1 MHDNRLLL
9 VQHEKDSKTYWLL
22 PGGGVGLGERL
33 QDSLVREFTEEL
45 NLQVTVMDLLLVVE
59 TVSPQ
64 GEHILQPT
72 FLVTAENIDDIHL
85 GSDKRV
91 VDYSFFRQDK
101 INEIKEKG
109 GETIALGIERLR
121 KGDVSIEEGYDGEFG
136 VISLTEKKAKA
147 KASVKGKAKPKKDG
161 MLF

>member
-1 MHDNRLLL
+1 MRVRVAGVLVHDNRLLL

-64 GEHILQPT
+64 DEHILQPT

-91 VDYSFFRQDK
+91 VDYSFFRQDT
-101 INEIKEKG
+101 INEVTLYPDI
-109 GETIALGIERLR
+109 R
-121 KGDVSIEEGYDGEFG
+121 EELLVFLQSSRIDQRYVLKSWID
-136 VISLTEKKAKA
+136 
-147 KASVKGKAKPKKDG
+147 
-161 MLF
+161 

>member
-91 VDYSFFRQDK
+91 VDYSFFRQDT
-101 INEIKEKG
+101 INEVTLYPDIKEELLVFLKSSR
-109 GETIALGIERLR
+109 IDQRYVLKSWI
-121 KGDVSIEEGYDGEFG
+121 D
-136 VISLTEKKAKA
+136 
-147 KASVKGKAKPKKDG
+147 
-161 MLF
+161 

>member
-1 MHDNRLLL
+1 MRVRVAGVLVHDNRLLL

-45 NLQVTVMDLLLVVE
+45 NQQVTVMDLLLVVE

-101 INEIKEKG
+101 INEITLYPDIKEELLVFLQSSRIDQRYVLKSW
-109 GETIALGIERLR
+109 I
-121 KGDVSIEEGYDGEFG
+121 D
-136 VISLTEKKAKA
+136 
-147 KASVKGKAKPKKDG
+147 
-161 MLF
+161 

>member
-91 VDYSFFRQDK
+91 VDYSFFRQDT
-101 INEIKEKG
+101 INEVTLYPDIKEELLVFLQSSRIDQRYVLKSW
-109 GETIALGIERLR
+109 I
-121 KGDVSIEEGYDGEFG
+121 D
-136 VISLTEKKAKA
+136 
-147 KASVKGKAKPKKDG
+147 
-161 MLF
+161 

>member
-1 MHDNRLLL
+1 MRVRVAGVLVHDNRLLL

-45 NLQVTVMDLLLVVE
+45 NQQVTVMDLLLVVE

-91 VDYSFFRQDK
+91 VDYSFFRQDT
-101 INEIKEKG
+101 INEVTLYPDIKEELLVFLQSSRIDQRYVLKSW
-109 GETIALGIERLR
+109 I
-121 KGDVSIEEGYDGEFG
+121 D
-136 VISLTEKKAKA
+136 
-147 KASVKGKAKPKKDG
+147 
-161 MLF
+161 

>member
-1 MHDNRLLL
+1 MRLRVAGVLVHDNRLLL

-91 VDYSFFRQDK
+91 VDYSFFRQDT
-101 INEIKEKG
+101 INEVTLYPDIKEELLVFLQSSRIDQRYVLKSW
-109 GETIALGIERLR
+109 I
-121 KGDVSIEEGYDGEFG
+121 D
-136 VISLTEKKAKA
+136 
-147 KASVKGKAKPKKDG
+147 
-161 MLF
+161 

>member
-1 MHDNRLLL
+1 MRLRVAGVLVHDNRLLL

-85 GSDKRV
+85 GSDKRF

-101 INEIKEKG
+101 INEVTLYPDIKEELLVFLQSSRIDQRYVLKSW
-109 GETIALGIERLR
+109 I
-121 KGDVSIEEGYDGEFG
+121 D
-136 VISLTEKKAKA
+136 
-147 KASVKGKAKPKKDG
+147 
-161 MLF
+161 

>member
-1 MHDNRLLL
+1 MRVRVAGVLVHDNRLLL

-72 FLVTAENIDDIHL
+72 FLVTAENIEDIHL

-91 VDYSFFRQDK
+91 VDYSFFRQDT
-101 INEIKEKG
+101 INEVTLYPDIKEELLVFLQSSRIDQRYVLKSW
-109 GETIALGIERLR
+109 I
-121 KGDVSIEEGYDGEFG
+121 D
-136 VISLTEKKAKA
+136 
-147 KASVKGKAKPKKDG
+147 
-161 MLF
+161 

>member
-1 MHDNRLLL
+1 MRLRVAGVLVHDNRLLL

-22 PGGGVGLGERL
+22 PGGGVGVGERL
-33 QDSLVREFTEEL
+33 QDSLLREFTEEL

-72 FLVTAENIDDIHL
+72 FLVIAENIDDIHL

-91 VDYSFFRQDK
+91 VDYSFFRQDTIK
-101 INEIKEKG
+101 GVTLYPDIKE
-109 GETIALGIERLR
+109 ELLVFLQSSRIDQRY
-121 KGDVSIEEGYDGEFG
+121 VSKSWLD
-136 VISLTEKKAKA
+136 
-147 KASVKGKAKPKKDG
+147 
-161 MLF
+161 

>member
-1 MHDNRLLL
+1 MRVRVAGVLVHDNRLLL

-91 VDYSFFRQDK
+91 VDYSFFRQDT
-101 INEIKEKG
+101 INEVTLYPDIKEELLVFLQSSRIDQRYVLKSW
-109 GETIALGIERLR
+109 I
-121 KGDVSIEEGYDGEFG
+121 D
-136 VISLTEKKAKA
+136 
-147 KASVKGKAKPKKDG
+147 
-161 MLF
+161 

>member
-91 VDYSFFRQDK
+91 VDYSFFRQDT
-101 INEIKEKG
+101 IIEVTIYPDIKEELLVFLQSSRIDQRYVLKSW
-109 GETIALGIERLR
+109 I
-121 KGDVSIEEGYDGEFG
+121 D
-136 VISLTEKKAKA
+136 
-147 KASVKGKAKPKKDG
+147 
-161 MLF
+161 

>member
-1 MHDNRLLL
+1 MRVRVAGVLVHDNRLLL

-91 VDYSFFRQDK
+91 VDYFFFRQDT
-101 INEIKEKG
+101 INEVTLYPDIKEELLVFLQSSRIDQRYVLKSW
-109 GETIALGIERLR
+109 I
-121 KGDVSIEEGYDGEFG
+121 D
-136 VISLTEKKAKA
+136 
-147 KASVKGKAKPKKDG
+147 
-161 MLF
+161 

>member
-1 MHDNRLLL
+1 MRVRVAGVLVHDNRLLL

-33 QDSLVREFTEEL
+33 QDSLVREFTEEV

-91 VDYSFFRQDK
+91 VDYSFFRQDT
-101 INEIKEKG
+101 INEVTLYPDIKEELLVFLQSSRIDQRYVLKSW
-109 GETIALGIERLR
+109 I
-121 KGDVSIEEGYDGEFG
+121 D
-136 VISLTEKKAKA
+136 
-147 KASVKGKAKPKKDG
+147 
-161 MLF
+161 

>member
-1 MHDNRLLL
+1 MRLRVAGVLVHDNRLLL

-22 PGGGVGLGERL
+22 PGGGVGVGERL
-33 QDSLVREFTEEL
+33 QDSLLREFTEEL

-72 FLVTAENIDDIHL
+72 FLVIAENIDDIHL

-91 VDYSFFRQDK
+91 VDYSFFRQDTIK
-101 INEIKEKG
+101 GVTLYPDIKE
-109 GETIALGIERLR
+109 ELLVFLQSSRINQRY
-121 KGDVSIEEGYDGEFG
+121 VSKSWLD
-136 VISLTEKKAKA
+136 
-147 KASVKGKAKPKKDG
+147 
-161 MLF
+161 

>member
-1 MHDNRLLL
+1 MRVRVAGVLVHDNRLLL

-33 QDSLVREFTEEL
+33 QESLVREFTEEL
-45 NLQVTVMDLLLVVE
+45 SLQVTVMDLLFVVE
-59 TVSPQ
+59 TVSPR

-91 VDYSFFRQDK
+91 VDYSFFRQDT
-101 INEIKEKG
+101 INEVTLYPDIKEELLVFLESTRIDQRYVLKSW
-109 GETIALGIERLR
+109 I
-121 KGDVSIEEGYDGEFG
+121 D
-136 VISLTEKKAKA
+136 
-147 KASVKGKAKPKKDG
+147 
-161 MLF
+161 